1 MSEVIVLTTDQL
13 EGVVLGALSKFT
25 ASQKET
31 RPVEKPAETMNL
43 QAAIRLLA
51 ENGYPTSKSQFYKL
65 TSTGKIP
72 CRKYGSRLVFSRAE
86 LLRWAESQAKD
97 RNAGHSEAVQSVARS
112 ARNHQSR

>member
-13 EGVVLGALSKFT
+13 EGVVLGAISKFQ
-25 ASQKET
+25 ASQTKPQ
-31 RPVEKPAETMNL
+31 PVEKQAETMNL
-43 QAAIRLLA
+43 QAAVQLLA

-65 TSTGKIP
+65 TSAGKIP
-72 CRKYGSRLVFSRAE
+72 CRKYGSRLVFSRSE

-97 RNAGHSEAVQSVARS
+97 RNAGRQEAIHSVARS